1 MLRNADH
8 SSFAS
13 VYVICS
19 YTDIREKNI
28 YIMPLFITG
37 TGAVIISLV
46 SMTTGDAGTTL
57 NEYLMLPAFAG
68 LSAVLSSYVFKR
80 HIGTGDALLLGV
92 LGLVTGIR
100 TDIASFAAGFIVVSI
115 FAAVTLMMPQKL
127 RIRSIPFAPFVMT
140 GYVMVLVNEI

>member
-1 MLRNADH
+1 MWQIRQILALSMLA
-8 SSFAS
+8 
-13 VYVICS
+13 ICA

-37 TGAVIISLV
+37 TGAVVISLV
-46 SMTTGDAGTTL
+46 SMMTGDAGTTL
-57 NEYLMLPAFAG
+57 NEYMILPAFAG
-68 LSAVLSSYVFKR
+68 LSAVFISYAFKR

-100 TDIASFAAGFIVVSI
+100 TDIASFAMGFIVVSV
-115 FAAVTLMMPQKL
+115 FAAVTMMMPKKS

-140 GYVMVLVNEI
+140 GYVLVIANEI